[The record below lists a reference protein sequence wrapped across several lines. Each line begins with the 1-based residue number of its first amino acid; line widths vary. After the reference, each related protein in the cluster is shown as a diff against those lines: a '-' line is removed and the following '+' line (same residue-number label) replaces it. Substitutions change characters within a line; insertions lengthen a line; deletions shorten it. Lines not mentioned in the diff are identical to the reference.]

1 MVRALEN
8 PGPDPTYVE
17 FFGFARRP
25 FARLSQPSE
34 IFHTEQYSL
43 LTAHLAVATE
53 QADCL
58 VVICGAEGSGKTTLL
73 NRYITSLNDE
83 ICFATIDETCNGEKQ
98 FYLAFLRQLGFRDI
112 TGTAHELR
120 RITEEFLVNRGM
132 AEDPVLIIIDNAHLV
147 KPIVLEQL
155 RRISALK
162 AKNRRVLSAV
172 LAGSSDLVSVMDSPA
187 MSQIKF
193 RSHVQFNIRV
203 YTEEETANYVWHHLR
218 LAGGTDAVNFS
229 KEAHALIYL
238 YTGGIPNLIN
248 VLCND
253 VLTAASALKSHNVTE
268 ELVRT
273 VADKRRLSPHVVPL
287 QGKGR
292 RSTDADF
299 KLAKSEKKAGER
311 ITPRDSTARK
321 TAEETAEETAEQPM
335 LKPETS
341 DVGGKNLLDQISEL
355 SAHLDRIKAE
365 RIRTLEGIGTRD
377 KDIGELRDKLE
388 TEIAA
393 AEKLTTALGDNA
405 DEIGQLTKELSN
417 GTKALEE
424 SEKAS
429 KKLAANL
436 EKERSAVKTAR
447 TDIAESKATVKELSQ
462 QKSELEATVSS
473 LTADLKLAEE
483 RVVEM
488 DVLEQSH
495 AALKDE
501 IEKKSRELDSR
512 DDEIEKKSG
521 ELDSRDDELG
531 DLEKMLQESLKECA
545 SLRLRVADLNSL
557 EESVSEADSRIAKL
571 KADLAAYDQDDQDVV
586 ASEPKNEESETR
598 DAEPAQVED
607 ISVKKSN
614 LQEEELTLTGIKAQ
628 LPEDTSLTARPK
640 IKARK
645 PSKRQKQQETSAQA
659 PEPESAAEQSDAVIA
674 SFEVFKDGKVEQ
686 VMQLEEGQSRIMI
699 GRSEDSELR
708 LNSEFVS
715 RHHALIFCTDDGF
728 CIENLN
734 SFNGTIVNSKTIT
747 RCDLH
752 VGDVVTIGNF
762 EIRPRQA

>member
-8 PGPDPTYVE
+8 PGPDPTYLE

-25 FARLSQPSE
+25 FARLSRPSD

-112 TGTAHELR
+112 TGTSRELR

-132 AEDPVLIIIDNAHLV
+132 ADDPVLIIIDNAHLV
-147 KPIVLEQL
+147 KPSVFEQL
-155 RRISALK
+155 RRVSALK
-162 AKNRRVLSAV
+162 AKNRRVLSVV
-172 LAGSSDLVSVMDSPA
+172 LAGSSDLVGIMDSPA

-203 YTEEETANYVWHHLR
+203 YTEEETANYVRHHLR

-229 KEAHALIYL
+229 KEAHALIYR

-248 VLCND
+248 VLCKD
-253 VLTAASALKSHNVTE
+253 VLTEASTLKSRDVTE
-268 ELVRT
+268 DLVRS

-292 RSTDADF
+292 RSTDPDF
-299 KLAKSEKKAGER
+299 KLAKSERKAGER
-311 ITPRDSTARK
+311 ITPRESTARK
-321 TAEETAEETAEQPM
+321 TAEEPTPTPGA
-335 LKPETS
+335 S

-388 TEIAA
+388 TEIAE
-393 AEKLTTALGDNA
+393 AEKLTNALDDNA
-405 DEIGQLTKELSN
+405 GEIGRLNKELSDN
-417 GTKALEE
+417 TKALEK

-429 KKLAANL
+429 GKLVADL
-436 EKERSAVKTAR
+436 KKERGATETAQN
-447 TDIAESKATVKELSQ
+447 DIAKFKATEKELSQ
-462 QKSELEATVSS
+462 QNSELQATVSS

-501 IEKKSRELDSR
+501 IE
-512 DDEIEKKSG
+512 IKSG
-521 ELDSRDDELG
+521 ELDSRNEELG

-545 SLRLRVADLNSL
+545 SLRLRVADLNKL
-557 EESVSEADSRIAKL
+557 QESVSEADARIAKL
-571 KADLAAYDQDDQDVV
+571 KADLASYDQDIVLL
-586 ASEPKNEESETR
+586 EPKDEKPDPRDTET
-598 DAEPAQVED
+598 AQVEG
-607 ISVKKSN
+607 ISVDESD
-614 LQEEELTLTGIKAQ
+614 LQEVELTLTGIEAQ
-628 LPEDTSLTARPK
+628 LPDSSGTITRPK
-640 IKARK
+640 IKMRK
-645 PSKRQKQQETSAQA
+645 PPKRQKQ
-659 PEPESAAEQSDAVIA
+659 PEPRAVASEPDSAAEQPDAVIT
-674 SFEVFKDGKVEQ
+674 SFEVFKDGKVQQ
-686 VMQLEEGQSRIMI
+686 VMKLEQGQSRIMI

-715 RHHALIFCTDDGF
+715 RHHALIFCTDDGL

-752 VGDVVTIGNF
+752 VGDIVTIGDF

>member
-8 PGPDPTYVE
+8 PGPDPTYLE

-25 FARLSQPSE
+25 FARLSRPSE

-83 ICFATIDETCNGEKQ
+83 ICYATIDETCNGEKQ
-98 FYLAFLRQLGFRDI
+98 FYLAFLRQLGFKDI
-112 TGTAHELR
+112 TGTSRELR

-147 KPIVLEQL
+147 KPSVLEQL
-155 RRISALK
+155 RRVSALR
-162 AKNRRVLSAV
+162 AKNRRVLSVV
-172 LAGSSDLVSVMDSPA
+172 LAGSSDLVGVMDSPA

-253 VLTAASALKSHNVTE
+253 VLTEASARKSRDVTE
-268 ELVRT
+268 DLVRT

-292 RSTDADF
+292 RSTDPDF
-299 KLAKSEKKAGER
+299 KLAKSECEAGER
-311 ITPRDSTARK
+311 ITPRESTAPK
-321 TAEETAEETAEQPM
+321 TAEEPTPTPGA
-335 LKPETS
+335 S

-365 RIRTLEGIGTRD
+365 RTRTLEGIGTRD

-393 AEKLTTALGDNA
+393 AEKLTTALEDNA
-405 DEIGQLTKELSN
+405 DEIGRLNTELSDN
-417 GTKALEE
+417 TKALEK

-429 KKLAANL
+429 GKLAADL
-436 EKERSAVKTAR
+436 KKERSAAETAQNEL
-447 TDIAESKATVKELSQ
+447 AKSKATEQELSQ
-462 QKSELEATVSS
+462 QNSELQATVSS

-501 IEKKSRELDSR
+501 IET
-512 DDEIEKKSG
+512 KSG
-521 ELDSRDDELG
+521 ELDSRVEELG

-545 SLRLRVADLNSL
+545 SLRLRVADLKSL
-557 EESVSEADSRIAKL
+557 EESVSEADARIAKL
-571 KADLAAYDQDDQDVV
+571 KADLASYDQDIVQ
-586 ASEPKNEESETR
+586 SEPKDEKPDPHDTET
-598 DAEPAQVED
+598 AQVEA
-607 ISVKKSN
+607 ISVDESES
-614 LQEEELTLTGIKAQ
+614 QEEELTLTGIEAQ
-628 LPEDTSLTARPK
+628 LPDNSGLITRPK

-645 PSKRQKQQETSAQA
+645 PRKRQKQPEPGAAAT
-659 PEPESAAEQSDAVIA
+659 EPESAAEQSDAVIT

-686 VMQLEEGQSRIMI
+686 VMKLEEGQSRIMI

-715 RHHALIFCTDDGF
+715 RHHALIFCTDDGL

-752 VGDVVTIGNF
+752 VGDIVTIGDF

>member
-1 MVRALEN
+1 VVRALEN
-8 PGPDPTYVE
+8 PGPDPTYLE

-25 FARLSQPSE
+25 FARLSRASD

-83 ICFATIDETCNGEKQ
+83 ICYATIDESCNGEKQ

-112 TGTAHELR
+112 TGTARELR

-147 KPIVLEQL
+147 KPSVLEQL
-155 RRISALK
+155 RRVSALK
-162 AKNRRVLSAV
+162 AKNRRVLSVV
-172 LAGSSDLVSVMDSPA
+172 LAGSSDLVGVMDSPA

-248 VLCND
+248 VLCKD
-253 VLTAASALKSHNVTE
+253 VLTEASAQKSHDVTE
-268 ELVRT
+268 DLVRT

-292 RSTDADF
+292 RSTDPDF
-299 KLAKSEKKAGER
+299 KLAKSERKAGER
-311 ITPRDSTARK
+311 ITPRESTAPK
-321 TAEETAEETAEQPM
+321 TAEEP
-335 LKPETS
+335 TS
-341 DVGGKNLLDQISEL
+341 TPGASDAGGKNLLDQITEL

-388 TEIAA
+388 TEIAE
-393 AEKLTTALGDNA
+393 AEKLTNALEHNA
-405 DEIGQLTKELSN
+405 DEIGRLNTELSDN
-417 GTKALEE
+417 TKALEK

-429 KKLAANL
+429 SKLAADL
-436 EKERSAVKTAR
+436 KKERSAADTAQNELAKT
-447 TDIAESKATVKELSQ
+447 KATEKELSQ
-462 QKSELEATVSS
+462 QNSELQATVSS

-501 IEKKSRELDSR
+501 IET
-512 DDEIEKKSG
+512 KSG
-521 ELDSRDDELG
+521 ELDSRDEELG
-531 DLEKMLQESLKECA
+531 DLDKMLQESLKDCA
-545 SLRLRVADLNSL
+545 SLRLRVSDLKSL
-557 EESVSEADSRIAKL
+557 EESVSEADARIAKL
-571 KADLAAYDQDDQDVV
+571 KADLASYDQDIVLSKPKDE
-586 ASEPKNEESETR
+586 EPDPRDTET
-598 DAEPAQVED
+598 AQVEG
-607 ISVKKSN
+607 ISVNESD
-614 LQEEELTLTGIKAQ
+614 LQEVELTLTGIEAQ
-628 LPEDTSLTARPK
+628 LPDNSGTITRPK
-640 IKARK
+640 IKMRK
-645 PSKRQKQQETSAQA
+645 PPKRQKQREPRAAAS
-659 PEPESAAEQSDAVIA
+659 EPESAAKQSDAVIT

-686 VMQLEEGQSRIMI
+686 VMKLEEGQSRIMI

-715 RHHALIFCTDDGF
+715 RHHALIFCTDDGC

-752 VGDVVTIGNF
+752 VGDIVTIGDF

>member
-8 PGPDPTYVE
+8 PGPDPTYLE

-25 FARLSQPSE
+25 FARLSRPSD

-112 TGTAHELR
+112 TGTSRELR

-132 AEDPVLIIIDNAHLV
+132 ADDPVLIIIDNAHLV
-147 KPIVLEQL
+147 KPSVFEQL
-155 RRISALK
+155 RRVSALK
-162 AKNRRVLSAV
+162 AKNRRVLSVV
-172 LAGSSDLVSVMDSPA
+172 LAGSSDLVGIMDSPA

-203 YTEEETANYVWHHLR
+203 YTEEETANYVRHHLR

-229 KEAHALIYL
+229 KEAHALIYR

-248 VLCND
+248 VLCKD
-253 VLTAASALKSHNVTE
+253 VLTEASTLKSRDVTE
-268 ELVRT
+268 DLVRT

-292 RSTDADF
+292 RSTDPDF
-299 KLAKSEKKAGER
+299 KLAKSERKAGER
-311 ITPRDSTARK
+311 ITPRESTARK
-321 TAEETAEETAEQPM
+321 TAEEPTPTPGA
-335 LKPETS
+335 S

-388 TEIAA
+388 TEIAE
-393 AEKLTTALGDNA
+393 AEKLTNALNDNA
-405 DEIGQLTKELSN
+405 DEIGRLNKELSDN
-417 GTKALEE
+417 TKALEK

-429 KKLAANL
+429 GKLVADL
-436 EKERSAVKTAR
+436 KKERSATETAQN
-447 TDIAESKATVKELSQ
+447 DIAQFKATEKELSQ
-462 QKSELEATVSS
+462 QNSELQATVSS

-495 AALKDE
+495 AVLKDE
-501 IEKKSRELDSR
+501 IE
-512 DDEIEKKSG
+512 IKSG
-521 ELDSRDDELG
+521 ELDSRNEELG

-545 SLRLRVADLNSL
+545 SLRLRVADLNNL
-557 EESVSEADSRIAKL
+557 QESVSEADARIAKL
-571 KADLAAYDQDDQDVV
+571 KADLASYDQDIVLL
-586 ASEPKNEESETR
+586 EPKDEESDPRDTET
-598 DAEPAQVED
+598 AQVES
-607 ISVKKSN
+607 ISVDESD
-614 LQEEELTLTGIKAQ
+614 LQEVELTLTGIEAQ
-628 LPEDTSLTARPK
+628 LPGNSDTVTRPK
-640 IKARK
+640 IKMRK
-645 PSKRQKQQETSAQA
+645 PPKHQKQPEPRAGAS
-659 PEPESAAEQSDAVIA
+659 EPESAAEQSDAVIT
-674 SFEVFKDGKVEQ
+674 SFEVFKDGKVQQ
-686 VMQLEEGQSRIMI
+686 VMKLEQGQSRIMI

-715 RHHALIFCTDDGF
+715 RHHALIFCTDDGL

-752 VGDVVTIGNF
+752 VGDIVTIGDF

>member
-1 MVRALEN
+1 MVRALVN
-8 PGPDPTYVE
+8 PGPDPTYLD
-17 FFGFARRP
+17 FFGFTRRP

-83 ICFATIDETCNGEKQ
+83 ICYATIDETCNGEKQ

-112 TGTAHELR
+112 TGTSRELR

-147 KPIVLEQL
+147 KPSVLEQL
-155 RRISALK
+155 RRVSALK
-162 AKNRRVLSAV
+162 AKNRRVLSVV
-172 LAGSSDLVSVMDSPA
+172 LAGSSDLVGVMDSPA

-253 VLTAASALKSHNVTE
+253 VLTEASALKSHDVTE
-268 ELVRT
+268 DLVRT

-292 RSTDADF
+292 RSTDPDF
-299 KLAKSEKKAGER
+299 KLAKSERKAGER

-321 TAEETAEETAEQPM
+321 TAEEATPT
-335 LKPETS
+335 LETS

-377 KDIGELRDKLE
+377 KDIGELREKLE
-388 TEIAA
+388 AEIAE
-393 AEKLTTALGDNA
+393 AEKLTNALGDNA
-405 DEIGQLTKELSN
+405 DEIGRLNKELSDN
-417 GTKALEE
+417 TKALEK

-429 KKLAANL
+429 KKLAADL
-436 EKERSAVKTAR
+436 KKEKSA
-447 TDIAESKATVKELSQ
+447 AEAAQNDFAKSKAAEKELSQ
-462 QKSELEATVSS
+462 QNSELQATVSS

-501 IEKKSRELDSR
+501 IEE
-512 DDEIEKKSG
+512 KSG
-521 ELDSRDDELG
+521 ELDSRNEELG
-531 DLEKMLQESLKECA
+531 DLEKMLQESLKDCA

-557 EESVSEADSRIAKL
+557 EESVSEADARIAKL
-571 KADLAAYDQDDQDVV
+571 KADLASYDKDIVVVNSQDE
-586 ASEPKNEESETR
+586 EPDPHDTET
-598 DAEPAQVED
+598 AQVES
-607 ISVKKSN
+607 ISVDESD
-614 LQEEELTLTGIKAQ
+614 LQEVELTLTGIEAQ
-628 LPEDTSLTARPK
+628 LPDNSGMITRPK

-645 PSKRQKQQETSAQA
+645 PRKRQKQ
-659 PEPESAAEQSDAVIA
+659 PEPRAAASEPEVAAEQSDAVIT

-686 VMQLEEGQSRIMI
+686 VIKLEEGQSRIMI

-715 RHHALIFCTDDGF
+715 RHHALIFCTDDGL

-747 RCDLH
+747 RCDLR
-752 VGDVVTIGNF
+752 VGDIVTIGNF

>member
-8 PGPDPTYVE
+8 PGPDPTYIE

-25 FARLSQPSE
+25 FARLSRPSE

-58 VVICGAEGSGKTTLL
+58 VIICGAEGSGKTTLL
-73 NRYITSLNDE
+73 NRYITSLNEE
-83 ICFATIDETCNGEKQ
+83 ICYASIDETCKGEKQ

-112 TGTAHELR
+112 TGTARELR

-132 AEDPVLIIIDNAHLV
+132 AEDPVLMILDNAHLV
-147 KPIVLEQL
+147 KPSVLEQL

-162 AKNRRVLSAV
+162 AKNRRVVSVV
-172 LAGSSDLVSVMDSPA
+172 LAGSSDLVGVMDSPA
-187 MSQIKF
+187 MSQVKF

-203 YTEEETANYVWHHLR
+203 YAEEETENYVWHHLR
-218 LAGGTDAVNFS
+218 LAEGTDAVNFS
-229 KEAHALIYL
+229 KEAHALIYR

-248 VLCND
+248 ILCND
-253 VLTAASALKSHNVTE
+253 VLTEACTLKSRDVTE

-292 RSTDADF
+292 RSTDPDF

-321 TAEETAEETAEQPM
+321 TAEEPAPA
-335 LKPETS
+335 PEAS

-365 RIRTLEGIGTRD
+365 RIRTLEGIGSRD
-377 KDIGELRDKLE
+377 KDIGELREKLE
-388 TEIAA
+388 TEIAE
-393 AEKLTTALGDNA
+393 AEKLTNALGDNS
-405 DEIGQLTKELSN
+405 DQIGRLNRELSDS
-417 GTKALEE
+417 TTALEK

-429 KKLAANL
+429 EKLTADLNT
-436 EKERSAVKTAR
+436 ERSTAETAQNDLADSKTKV
-447 TDIAESKATVKELSQ
+447 EELSRQ
-462 QKSELEATVSS
+462 NSELQATVSS
-473 LTADLKLAEE
+473 FTADLKLAEE

-488 DVLEQSH
+488 DGLEQSH

-501 IEKKSRELDSR
+501 L
-512 DDEIEKKSG
+512 EKKSG
-521 ELDSRDDELG
+521 ELESRNEEFG
-531 DLEKMLQESLKECA
+531 DLDKMLQESLKECA
-545 SLRLRVADLNSL
+545 SLRLRISDLKNL
-557 EESVSEADSRIAKL
+557 EESVSEADARIAQL
-571 KADLAAYDQDDQDVV
+571 KADLASYDQDIEVLEPQDK
-586 ASEPKNEESETR
+586 EPEIHDTET
-598 DAEPAQVED
+598 AQVED
-607 ISVKKSN
+607 ISVDESD
-614 LQEEELTLTGIKAQ
+614 LQEEELTLTGIEA
-628 LPEDTSLTARPK
+628 LPSEISSSTARPK

-645 PSKRQKQQETSAQA
+645 PRKRRKQPEARAKAS
-659 PEPESAAEQSDAVIA
+659 EPEFAAGQSDAVIT

-708 LNSEFVS
+708 LNSSFVS
-715 RHHALIFCTDDGF
+715 RHHALIFCTDDGL

-752 VGDVVTIGNF
+752 VGDIVTIGDF

>member
-1 MVRALEN
+1 VVRALVN
-8 PGPDPTYVE
+8 PGPDPTYLD
-17 FFGFARRP
+17 FFGFTRRP

-83 ICFATIDETCNGEKQ
+83 ICYATIDETCNGEKQ

-112 TGTAHELR
+112 TGTSRELR

-147 KPIVLEQL
+147 KPSVLEQL
-155 RRISALK
+155 RRVSALK
-162 AKNRRVLSAV
+162 AKNRRVLSVV
-172 LAGSSDLVSVMDSPA
+172 LAGSSDLVGVMDSPA

-253 VLTAASALKSHNVTE
+253 VLTEASALKSHDVTE
-268 ELVRT
+268 DLVRT

-292 RSTDADF
+292 RSTDPDF
-299 KLAKSEKKAGER
+299 KLAKSERKAGER

-321 TAEETAEETAEQPM
+321 TAEEATPT
-335 LKPETS
+335 LETS

-377 KDIGELRDKLE
+377 KDIGELREKLE
-388 TEIAA
+388 AEIAE
-393 AEKLTTALGDNA
+393 AEKLTNALGDNA
-405 DEIGQLTKELSN
+405 DEIGRLNKELSDN
-417 GTKALEE
+417 TKALEK

-429 KKLAANL
+429 KKLAADL
-436 EKERSAVKTAR
+436 KKEKSA
-447 TDIAESKATVKELSQ
+447 AEAAQNDFAKSKAAEKELSQ
-462 QKSELEATVSS
+462 QNSELQATVSS

-501 IEKKSRELDSR
+501 IEE
-512 DDEIEKKSG
+512 KSG
-521 ELDSRDDELG
+521 ELDSRNEELG
-531 DLEKMLQESLKECA
+531 DLEKMLQESLKDCA

-557 EESVSEADSRIAKL
+557 EESVSEADARIAKL
-571 KADLAAYDQDDQDVV
+571 KADLASYDKDIVVVDSQDE
-586 ASEPKNEESETR
+586 EPDPHDTET
-598 DAEPAQVED
+598 AQVES
-607 ISVKKSN
+607 ISVDESD
-614 LQEEELTLTGIKAQ
+614 LQEVELTLTGIEAQ
-628 LPEDTSLTARPK
+628 LPDNSGMITRPK

-645 PSKRQKQQETSAQA
+645 PRKRQKQ
-659 PEPESAAEQSDAVIA
+659 PEPRAAASEPEVAAEQSDAVIT

-686 VMQLEEGQSRIMI
+686 VIKLEEGQSRIMI

-715 RHHALIFCTDDGF
+715 RHHALIFCTDDGL

-747 RCDLH
+747 RCDLR
-752 VGDVVTIGNF
+752 VGDIVTIGNF

>member
-1 MVRALEN
+1 
-8 PGPDPTYVE
+8 
-17 FFGFARRP
+17 
-25 FARLSQPSE
+25 
-34 IFHTEQYSL
+34 
-43 LTAHLAVATE
+43 
-53 QADCL
+53 
-58 VVICGAEGSGKTTLL
+58 
-73 NRYITSLNDE
+73 
-83 ICFATIDETCNGEKQ
+83 
-98 FYLAFLRQLGFRDI
+98 
-112 TGTAHELR
+112 
-120 RITEEFLVNRGM
+120 
-132 AEDPVLIIIDNAHLV
+132 
-147 KPIVLEQL
+147 
-155 RRISALK
+155 
-162 AKNRRVLSAV
+162 
-172 LAGSSDLVSVMDSPA
+172 MDSPA

-193 RSHVQFNIRV
+193 SSHVQFNIRV

-253 VLTAASALKSHNVTE
+253 VLTEASVLKSRDVTE
-268 ELVRT
+268 DLVRT

-292 RSTDADF
+292 RSTDPDI
-299 KLAKSEKKAGER
+299 KLAKSERKAGER

-321 TAEETAEETAEQPM
+321 TAEEPTPTPGA
-335 LKPETS
+335 S

-377 KDIGELRDKLE
+377 KDIGELREKLE
-388 TEIAA
+388 SEIAE

-405 DEIGQLTKELSN
+405 DEIGRLNKELSDN
-417 GTKALEE
+417 TKALEK

-429 KKLAANL
+429 KKLAADL
-436 EKERSAVKTAR
+436 TKERSTVETAQS
-447 TDIAESKATVKELSQ
+447 DFAKSKAAENELSQ
-462 QKSELEATVSS
+462 QNSELQATVSS

-501 IEKKSRELDSR
+501 IEE
-512 DDEIEKKSG
+512 KSG
-521 ELDSRDDELG
+521 ELDSRNEELG

-557 EESVSEADSRIAKL
+557 QESVSEADARIAKL
-571 KADLAAYDQDDQDVV
+571 KADLASYDQDSVVLDSQDE
-586 ASEPKNEESETR
+586 EPDPRDIET
-598 DAEPAQVED
+598 AQVEG
-607 ISVKKSN
+607 ISVDEPD
-614 LQEEELTLTGIKAQ
+614 LQEVELTLTGIEE
-628 LPEDTSLTARPK
+628 LPEITSSTARPK

-645 PSKRQKQQETSAQA
+645 PRKRQKQAEPRATAS
-659 PEPESAAEQSDAVIA
+659 EPEVAGEHSDAVIT

-686 VMQLEEGQSRIMI
+686 VMKLEEGQSRIMI

-715 RHHALIFCTDDGF
+715 RHHALIFCTDDGH

-734 SFNGTIVNSKTIT
+734 SFNGTLVNSKTIT

-752 VGDVVTIGNF
+752 VGDIVTIGDF

>member
-1 MVRALEN
+1 VVRALEN
-8 PGPDPTYVE
+8 PGPDPTYLE

-25 FARLSQPSE
+25 FARLSRPSE

-83 ICFATIDETCNGEKQ
+83 ICYATIDETCNGEKQ

-112 TGTAHELR
+112 TGTARELR

-147 KPIVLEQL
+147 KPSVLEQL
-155 RRISALK
+155 RRVSAIK
-162 AKNRRVLSAV
+162 AKNRRVLSIV
-172 LAGSSDLVSVMDSPA
+172 LAGSSDLVGVMDSPA

-218 LAGGTDAVNFS
+218 LAGGDDAVNFS

-253 VLTAASALKSHNVTE
+253 VLTEASAVKSHDVTE

-321 TAEETAEETAEQPM
+321 AAEESTPT
-335 LKPETS
+335 PEAS

-388 TEIAA
+388 TEIAE

-405 DEIGQLTKELSN
+405 DEIGRLNTELSDK
-417 GTKALEE
+417 TKALEK

-429 KKLAANL
+429 TKLVADL
-436 EKERSAVKTAR
+436 QKERSAAETAQNEL
-447 TDIAESKATVKELSQ
+447 AKSKATEKELSQ
-462 QKSELEATVSS
+462 QNSELQATVSS

-483 RVVEM
+483 RVLEM

-495 AALKDE
+495 AALKD
-501 IEKKSRELDSR
+501 DF
-512 DDEIEKKSG
+512 EKKSG
-521 ELDSRDDELG
+521 ELESRDEELG

-557 EESVSEADSRIAKL
+557 EESVSEADERIAKL
-571 KADLAAYDQDDQDVV
+571 KADLASYDQDIVLL
-586 ASEPKNEESETR
+586 EPKDEKPDPRDTET
-598 DAEPAQVED
+598 AQVEG
-607 ISVKKSN
+607 ISVDESK
-614 LQEEELTLTGIKAQ
+614 LQEEELTLTGIEAQ
-628 LPEDTSLTARPK
+628 LSEDTSLTARPK

-645 PSKRQKQQETSAQA
+645 PRKRQKQQETRAQA
-659 PEPESAAEQSDAVIA
+659 PEPESAAEQSDAVIT
-674 SFEVFKDGKVEQ
+674 SFEVFKDGKVQQ
-686 VMQLEEGQSRIMI
+686 VMKLEDGQSRIMI

-715 RHHALIFCTDDGF
+715 RHHALIFCTDDGL

-752 VGDVVTIGNF
+752 VGDIVTIGDF

>member
-1 MVRALEN
+1 
-8 PGPDPTYVE
+8 
-17 FFGFARRP
+17 
-25 FARLSQPSE
+25 
-34 IFHTEQYSL
+34 
-43 LTAHLAVATE
+43 
-53 QADCL
+53 
-58 VVICGAEGSGKTTLL
+58 
-73 NRYITSLNDE
+73 
-83 ICFATIDETCNGEKQ
+83 
-98 FYLAFLRQLGFRDI
+98 
-112 TGTAHELR
+112 
-120 RITEEFLVNRGM
+120 
-132 AEDPVLIIIDNAHLV
+132 
-147 KPIVLEQL
+147 
-155 RRISALK
+155 
-162 AKNRRVLSAV
+162 
-172 LAGSSDLVSVMDSPA
+172 

-218 LAGGTDAVNFS
+218 LAGGADDVNFS

-253 VLTAASALKSHNVTE
+253 VLTEASALKSRDVTE
-268 ELVRT
+268 DLVRT

-292 RSTDADF
+292 RSTDPDF
-299 KLAKSEKKAGER
+299 KLAKSEREAGER
-311 ITPRDSTARK
+311 ITPRDSATKKTAAETAAE
-321 TAEETAEETAEQPM
+321 TAEETAAETAAETAEQPM

-365 RIRTLEGIGTRD
+365 RVRTLEGIGTRD
-377 KDIGELRDKLE
+377 KDIGELREKLE
-388 TEIAA
+388 TEIAEA
-393 AEKLTTALGDNA
+393 GKLTNALGDNA
-405 DEIGQLTKELSN
+405 DEIGRLNKELSEN
-417 GTKALEE
+417 TKTLEK

-429 KKLAANL
+429 KKLAADL
-436 EKERSAVKTAR
+436 EKEKSAVKTAR

-483 RVVEM
+483 HVVEM

-501 IEKKSRELDSR
+501 IEEKSRELDSR
-512 DDEIEKKSG
+512 VDEIEKKSG
-521 ELDSRDDELG
+521 ELDSRDAELG

-545 SLRLRVADLNSL
+545 SLRLRVTDLNSL

-586 ASEPKNEESETR
+586 ALKPKNAEPETR

-607 ISVKKSN
+607 ISVEKSD

-640 IKARK
+640 IQARK
-645 PSKRQKQQETSAQA
+645 PSKRQKQQETRAQA
-659 PEPESAAEQSDAVIA
+659 SEPESAVEQSDAVIS
-674 SFEVFKDGKVEQ
+674 SFEVFKNGKVEQ
-686 VMQLEEGQSRIMI
+686 VMKLEEGQSRIMI

-752 VGDVVTIGNF
+752 VGDIVTIGDF
-762 EIRPRQA
+762 EIRPTQA

>member
-1 MVRALEN
+1 
-8 PGPDPTYVE
+8 
-17 FFGFARRP
+17 
-25 FARLSQPSE
+25 
-34 IFHTEQYSL
+34 
-43 LTAHLAVATE
+43 
-53 QADCL
+53 
-58 VVICGAEGSGKTTLL
+58 
-73 NRYITSLNDE
+73 
-83 ICFATIDETCNGEKQ
+83 
-98 FYLAFLRQLGFRDI
+98 
-112 TGTAHELR
+112 
-120 RITEEFLVNRGM
+120 
-132 AEDPVLIIIDNAHLV
+132 
-147 KPIVLEQL
+147 
-155 RRISALK
+155 
-162 AKNRRVLSAV
+162 
-172 LAGSSDLVSVMDSPA
+172 

-253 VLTAASALKSHNVTE
+253 VLTKASALKSHDVTE
-268 ELVRT
+268 DLVRT

-292 RSTDADF
+292 RSTDPDF
-299 KLAKSEKKAGER
+299 KLAKSEREAGER
-311 ITPRDSTARK
+311 ITPRESTAPK
-321 TAEETAEETAEQPM
+321 TAEEPTPTPGA
-335 LKPETS
+335 S
-341 DVGGKNLLDQISEL
+341 DAGGKNLLDQISEL
-355 SAHLDRIKAE
+355 SAHLDRIKAD

-388 TEIAA
+388 TEIAQ
-393 AEKLTTALGDNA
+393 AEKLTTALEGNA
-405 DEIGQLTKELSN
+405 DEIGRLNSELSDK
-417 GTKALEE
+417 TKALEK

-429 KKLAANL
+429 GKLAADL
-436 EKERSAVKTAR
+436 KKESSVAETAQNEL
-447 TDIAESKATVKELSQ
+447 DKSKATEKELSQ
-462 QKSELEATVSS
+462 QNSELQATVSS

-501 IEKKSRELDSR
+501 N
-512 DDEIEKKSG
+512 EKKSG
-521 ELDSRDDELG
+521 ELDSQNDELG
-531 DLEKMLQESLKECA
+531 DLDKMLQESLKECA
-545 SLRLRVADLNSL
+545 SLRLRVSDLKSL
-557 EESVSEADSRIAKL
+557 EESVSEADARIAKL
-571 KADLAAYDQDDQDVV
+571 KADLASYDEDNVQ
-586 ASEPKNEESETR
+586 SEPNDEKPDPRDTET
-598 DAEPAQVED
+598 AQVEA
-607 ISVKKSN
+607 ISVDESES
-614 LQEEELTLTGIKAQ
+614 QEEELTLTGIEVQ

-645 PSKRQKQQETSAQA
+645 PSKRQKQQETRAQA
-659 PEPESAAEQSDAVIA
+659 PEPESAAEQSDAVIT
-674 SFEVFKDGKVEQ
+674 SFEVFKDGKVQQ
-686 VMQLEEGQSRIMI
+686 VMKLEEGQSRIMI

-715 RHHALIFCTDDGF
+715 RHHALIFCTDDGL

-752 VGDVVTIGNF
+752 VGDIVTIGDF
-762 EIRPRQA
+762 EIRPTQA

>member
-1 MVRALEN
+1 VVRALEN
-8 PGPDPTYVE
+8 PGPDPTYLE

-25 FARLSQPSE
+25 FARLSRPSE

-83 ICFATIDETCNGEKQ
+83 ICYATIDETCNGEKQ

-112 TGTAHELR
+112 TGTARELR

-147 KPIVLEQL
+147 KPSVLEQL
-155 RRISALK
+155 RRVSAIK
-162 AKNRRVLSAV
+162 AKNRRVLSIV
-172 LAGSSDLVSVMDSPA
+172 LAGSSDLVGVMDSPA

-218 LAGGTDAVNFS
+218 LAGGNDAVNFS

-253 VLTAASALKSHNVTE
+253 VLTEASSLKSHDVTE

-321 TAEETAEETAEQPM
+321 AAEESTPT
-335 LKPETS
+335 PEAS
-341 DVGGKNLLDQISEL
+341 EVGGKNLLDQISEL

-388 TEIAA
+388 TEIAE

-405 DEIGQLTKELSN
+405 DEIGRLNTELSDK
-417 GTKALEE
+417 TKALEK

-429 KKLAANL
+429 TKLVADL
-436 EKERSAVKTAR
+436 QKERSAAETAQNEL
-447 TDIAESKATVKELSQ
+447 AKSKATEKELSQ
-462 QKSELEATVSS
+462 QNSELQATVSS

-483 RVVEM
+483 RVLEM

-495 AALKDE
+495 AALKD
-501 IEKKSRELDSR
+501 DF
-512 DDEIEKKSG
+512 EKKSG
-521 ELDSRDDELG
+521 ELESRDEELG

-557 EESVSEADSRIAKL
+557 EESVSEADERIAKL
-571 KADLAAYDQDDQDVV
+571 KADLASYDQDIVL
-586 ASEPKNEESETR
+586 SEPQDEKPESR
-598 DAEPAQVED
+598 APEPVQIED
-607 ISVKKSN
+607 ISVDKSD
-614 LQEEELTLTGIKAQ
+614 LQEEELTLTGIEAQ
-628 LPEDTSLTARPK
+628 LPDNSDLITRPK

-645 PSKRQKQQETSAQA
+645 PRKRQMQ
-659 PEPESAAEQSDAVIA
+659 PEPGFFSKSSLSAA
-674 SFEVFKDGKVEQ
+674 
-686 VMQLEEGQSRIMI
+686 
-699 GRSEDSELR
+699 
-708 LNSEFVS
+708 
-715 RHHALIFCTDDGF
+715 
-728 CIENLN
+728 
-734 SFNGTIVNSKTIT
+734 
-747 RCDLH
+747 
-752 VGDVVTIGNF
+752 
-762 EIRPRQA
+762 

>member
-8 PGPDPTYVE
+8 PGPDPTYLE

-25 FARLSQPSE
+25 FARLSRPSD

-112 TGTAHELR
+112 TGTSRELR

-132 AEDPVLIIIDNAHLV
+132 ADDPVLIIIDNAHLV
-147 KPIVLEQL
+147 KPSVFEQL
-155 RRISALK
+155 RRVSALK
-162 AKNRRVLSAV
+162 AKNRRVLSVV
-172 LAGSSDLVSVMDSPA
+172 LAGSSDLVGIMDSPA

-203 YTEEETANYVWHHLR
+203 YTEEETANYVRHHLR

-229 KEAHALIYL
+229 KEAHALIYR

-248 VLCND
+248 VLCKD
-253 VLTAASALKSHNVTE
+253 VLTEASTLKSRDVTE
-268 ELVRT
+268 DLVRT

-292 RSTDADF
+292 RSTDPDF
-299 KLAKSEKKAGER
+299 KLAKSERKAGER
-311 ITPRDSTARK
+311 ITPRESTARK
-321 TAEETAEETAEQPM
+321 TAEEPTPTPGA
-335 LKPETS
+335 S

-388 TEIAA
+388 TEIAE
-393 AEKLTTALGDNA
+393 AEKLTNALNDNA
-405 DEIGQLTKELSN
+405 DEIGRLNKELSDN
-417 GTKALEE
+417 TKALEK

-429 KKLAANL
+429 GKLVADL
-436 EKERSAVKTAR
+436 KKERSATETAQN
-447 TDIAESKATVKELSQ
+447 DIAQFKATEKELSQ
-462 QKSELEATVSS
+462 QNSELQATVSS

-501 IEKKSRELDSR
+501 IE
-512 DDEIEKKSG
+512 IKSG
-521 ELDSRDDELG
+521 ELDSRNEELG

-545 SLRLRVADLNSL
+545 SLRLRVADLNNL
-557 EESVSEADSRIAKL
+557 QESVSEADARIAKL
-571 KADLAAYDQDDQDVV
+571 KADLASYDQDIVLL
-586 ASEPKNEESETR
+586 EPKDEEPDPRDTET
-598 DAEPAQVED
+598 AQVES
-607 ISVKKSN
+607 ISVDESD
-614 LQEEELTLTGIKAQ
+614 LQEVELTLTGIEAQ
-628 LPEDTSLTARPK
+628 LPGNSDTVTRPK
-640 IKARK
+640 IKMRK
-645 PSKRQKQQETSAQA
+645 PPKHQKQPEPRAAAS
-659 PEPESAAEQSDAVIA
+659 EPESAAEQSDAVIT
-674 SFEVFKDGKVEQ
+674 SFEVFKDGKVQQ
-686 VMQLEEGQSRIMI
+686 VMKLEQGQSRIMI

-715 RHHALIFCTDDGF
+715 RHHALIFCTDDGL

-752 VGDVVTIGNF
+752 VGDIVTIGDF